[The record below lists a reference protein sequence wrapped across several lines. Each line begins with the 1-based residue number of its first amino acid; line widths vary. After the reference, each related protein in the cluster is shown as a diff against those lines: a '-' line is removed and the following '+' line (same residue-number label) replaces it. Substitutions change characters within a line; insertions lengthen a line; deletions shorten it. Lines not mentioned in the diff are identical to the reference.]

1 MCAFILSIT
10 LINVDARAYETKTDE
25 QILAEMQQM
34 QDPNMQAMHQN
45 WIFKSLYDQQREQ
58 IGKQETKLLNER
70 EKQIQA
76 EKAKIETQLKLLDQE
91 LEACKQGEDKGA
103 EQFKPNYTA

>member
-34 QDPNMQAMHQN
+34 QDR
-45 WIFKSLYDQQREQ
+45 IT
-58 IGKQETKLLNER
+58 ETLIM
-70 EKQIQA
+70 IQS
-76 EKAKIETQLKLLDQE
+76 KK
-91 LEACKQGEDKGA
+91 
-103 EQFKPNYTA
+103 

>member
-34 QDPNMQAMHQN
+34 QDRITETLIIEDNKY
-45 WIFKSLYDQQREQ
+45 IYDYDTIKEIVDVYDFDEFNQVA
-58 IGKQETKLLNER
+58 GT
-70 EKQIQA
+70 
-76 EKAKIETQLKLLDQE
+76 
-91 LEACKQGEDKGA
+91 
-103 EQFKPNYTA
+103 NYTKKSAINLDVVR

>member
-34 QDPNMQAMHQN
+34 QDRITETLIIEDNKY
-45 WIFKSLYDQQREQ
+45 IYDYDTIKAELT
-58 IGKQETKLLNER
+58 IYKTDSETGKRILV
-70 EKQIQA
+70 KQ
-76 EKAKIETQLKLLDQE
+76 LHML
-91 LEACKQGEDKGA
+91 
-103 EQFKPNYTA
+103 